1 MKKLLLSLAALGL
14 LNSCSETPSTTKKS
28 EAYKVADR
36 IAEAHGISEFEEIE
50 KIVFNWNVARANGE
64 PFSRKWI
71 WNPKVDSVT
80 AVRTEGDYRYHWKK
94 LDSISNEVNKGFIND
109 KYWLLAPLQLVWDQ
123 DNFTATYSEN
133 VDSPGEGK
141 TLNKLTIVYGN
152 EGGYT
157 PGDAYDFYVDKDYTV
172 KEWVFRR
179 SNGEDPNIISI
190 CKDYLNL
197 GGLLIAQRHERP
209 NSSGAL
215 YFTEL
220 SVE

>member
-1 MKKLLLSLAALGL
+1 M
-14 LNSCSETPSTTKKS
+14 LNLVVLFPDYT
-28 EAYKVADR
+28 
-36 IAEAHGISEFEEIE
+36 
-50 KIVFNWNVARANGE
+50 NVHA
-64 PFSRKWI
+64 
-71 WNPKVDSVT
+71 
-80 AVRTEGDYRYHWKK
+80 
-94 LDSISNEVNKGFIND
+94 
-109 KYWLLAPLQLVWDQ
+109 
-123 DNFTATYSEN
+123 
-133 VDSPGEGK
+133 
-141 TLNKLTIVYGN
+141 
-152 EGGYT
+152 YT

-172 KEWVFRR
+172 KEWVFRC